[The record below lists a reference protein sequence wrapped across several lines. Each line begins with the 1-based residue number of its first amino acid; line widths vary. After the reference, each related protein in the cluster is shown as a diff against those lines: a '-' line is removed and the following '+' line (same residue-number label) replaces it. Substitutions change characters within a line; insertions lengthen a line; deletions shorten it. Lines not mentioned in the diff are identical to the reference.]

1 MENLRRL
8 QECNKK
14 TTTLKRAFAKF
25 GVTDHNKRLKDMD
38 EKEEF
43 SALVNWALNELPSY
57 EDMYLRH
64 KVDGQLYQTSIRK
77 RHTERVVGKPKVKD
91 CQEEAITYDWPE
103 HATYENLDEKII
115 AISVLRADV
124 KNEARK
130 QGKELAKEEIKVFP
144 QIDWSA
150 GLQQKDGEIVKIS
163 EEEMELLNEFLQV

>member
-14 TTTLKRAFAKF
+14 TTTLKRAFSKF
-25 GVTDHNKRLKDMD
+25 GEIDHNKKLKDMD

-43 SALVNWALNELPSY
+43 GALVNWALNELPSY
-57 EDMYLRH
+57 EHMYLRC
-64 KVDGQLYQTSIRK
+64 KVDGQTSIRK

-91 CQEEAITYDWPE
+91 CQDEAITYDWPE

-115 AISVLRADV
+115 AISALRANV

-130 QGKELAKEEIKVFP
+130 QGKELAEEEIQVFP
-144 QIDWSA
+144 QIDWAA
-150 GLQQKDGEIVKIS
+150 GLQQKDGEKVMLT
-163 EEEMELLNEFLQV
+163 EEEMELINEFLQV